1 MFPLFLEKIK
11 CRNKNPPQYYNDIE
25 GVKIGTWAGI
35 RTLDQLVKSQL
46 LYRLSYPRMT
56 PWSGGIK
63 QEFIIAVN
71 NKWEFLLYF
80 LCNRGKRGLHN
91 GFSCPTVFT

>member
-1 MFPLFLEKIK
+1 
-11 CRNKNPPQYYNDIE
+11 
-25 GVKIGTWAGI
+25 
-35 RTLDQLVKSQL
+35 
-46 LYRLSYPRMT
+46 MT

-80 LCNRGKRGLHN
+80 FAIGENVVYIMDFLVQRFLLNVHTRSKEIAKVEMAKTGIFK
-91 GFSCPTVFT
+91 